1 MIKRHTNKML
11 VFMKYLI
18 FVMMVTSMVSVGAFS
33 KDPLTADAIY
43 FSSLIKDERDDL
55 KKGDYLMAIDALNAI
70 RYCEQDSVMSWGF
83 IEVYN
88 GMTDT
93 LYQYACI
100 YNGVPIA
107 KLENIK
113 GRH

>member
-1 MIKRHTNKML
+1 ML

-18 FVMMVTSMVSVGAFS
+18 FVVMATSMASVAAFA

-43 FSSLIKDERDDL
+43 FFSWVEDERNNL
-55 KKGDYLMAIDALNAI
+55 KRGDYLMAIDALNAI

-88 GMTDT
+88 GMTDP

-107 KLENIK
+107 KLENIN
-113 GRH
+113 GRN